1 MADSSGE
8 ALRQIMATCQVQDTF
23 SDAILEQGWTVDHFA
38 MMDFETDIME
48 VLGSTAGALV
58 PFQKAALKWAWAKCQ
73 QSRETPA
80 IPSAELTAPPS
91 DTAASSSWT
100 ESFAP
105 KLTSGV
111 VASLKSTFKKHYPA
125 EILTADNTPS
135 LRLLSMIHHQHA
147 KKDHKWIPWKFRLSQ
162 QKSDEISASKS
173 GRIPKS
179 ETLSLHSMILDD
191 PPTIEI
197 ANGGLGL
204 HTLRSLFETY
214 SIAMA
219 MVGVA
224 HLASLKDY
232 YLRFLSF
239 MSTRLDVE
247 SGLRNPSM
255 LEAQSADK
263 TLMGVVCEL
272 VAERGWTWDDSLH
285 EVTHIRSEMASLL
298 QPRPRQLKP
307 PPIGGKGD
315 QWVRPNRVAPY
326 GKGDGKSHKG
336 DGKKG
341 KKGSKGQR
349 VAWVTEIHQGGQRHQ
364 LCMRFQTGK
373 CTMDNCRF
381 KHACAYPTR
390 EGQACG
396 KDHGALHHE
405 SAAH

>member
-8 ALRQIMATCQVQDTF
+8 ALRQIMANCQVQDTF

-38 MMDFETDIME
+38 MMDFENDIME

-73 QSRETPA
+73 QSRETPST
-80 IPSAELTAPPS
+80 PSAEIAAPPS

-239 MSTRLDVE
+239 MSTRLDAE

-263 TLMGVVCEL
+263 TLMGVAANVP
-272 VAERGWTWDDSLH
+272 WTTADSNTHAPTLTETAKHVGRITGLFNMSLQLTDFRILPQFHMGLFHHLAVLH
-285 EVTHIRSEMASLL
+285 S
-298 QPRPRQLKP
+298 
-307 PPIGGKGD
+307 
-315 QWVRPNRVAPY
+315 
-326 GKGDGKSHKG
+326 
-336 DGKKG
+336 
-341 KKGSKGQR
+341 
-349 VAWVTEIHQGGQRHQ
+349 
-364 LCMRFQTGK
+364 QTSQ
-373 CTMDNCRF
+373 T
-381 KHACAYPTR
+381 
-390 EGQACG
+390 
-396 KDHGALHHE
+396 
-405 SAAH
+405 

>member
-1 MADSSGE
+1 MLSWNKVGP
-8 ALRQIMATCQVQDTF
+8 LI
-23 SDAILEQGWTVDHFA
+23 ILQWWILIEN
-38 MMDFETDIME
+38 DIME

-73 QSRETPA
+73 QNRETPPN
-80 IPSAELTAPPS
+80 PSAATAVPQS

-111 VASLKSTFKKHYPA
+111 VASLKSTFKKNYPA
-125 EILTADNTPS
+125 EILTAENTPS
-135 LRLLSMIHHQHA
+135 LRLLSMVHHQHA

-162 QKSDEISASKS
+162 QKSDEISAS
-173 GRIPKS
+173 KS

-239 MSTRLDVE
+239 MSTRLDTE

-263 TLMGVVCEL
+263 TLMGVVCDL
-272 VAERGWTWDDSLH
+272 VAERGWSWDDSLH

-298 QPRPRQLKP
+298 QPRPRQLNP
-307 PPIGGKGD
+307 PLLAAKEINGFDPIEWHLMAKVMVNPTRVMAKKERRAPKDNEWLGWQTSIKGGSVISCACDSRQASVLWITADSNIYAQSLPETAKH
-315 QWVRPNRVAPY
+315 V
-326 GKGDGKSHKG
+326 GKITGLFNMSPQLTDLRISPQFHKG
-336 DGKKG
+336 LAHHLAVLH
-341 KKGSKGQR
+341 S
-349 VAWVTEIHQGGQRHQ
+349 
-364 LCMRFQTGK
+364 QT
-373 CTMDNCRF
+373 
-381 KHACAYPTR
+381 A
-390 EGQACG
+390 QA
-396 KDHGALHHE
+396 
-405 SAAH
+405 

>member
-8 ALRQIMATCQVQDTF
+8 ALRQIMANCQVQDTF

-73 QSRETPA
+73 QSRETPS
-80 IPSAELTAPPS
+80 IPSAEIAAPPS

-179 ETLSLHSMILDD
+179 ETWSLHSMILDD

-204 HTLRSLFETY
+204 HTLRSLF
-214 SIAMA
+214 
-219 MVGVA
+219 
-224 HLASLKDY
+224 ASLKDY

-255 LEAQSADK
+255 LEAQSAGK

-336 DGKKG
+336 DKG
-341 KKGSKGQR
+341 RRALKANG
-349 VAWVTEIHQGGQRHQ
+349 
-364 LCMRFQTGK
+364 L
-373 CTMDNCRF
+373 
-381 KHACAYPTR
+381 
-390 EGQACG
+390 
-396 KDHGALHHE
+396 HG
-405 SAAH
+405 